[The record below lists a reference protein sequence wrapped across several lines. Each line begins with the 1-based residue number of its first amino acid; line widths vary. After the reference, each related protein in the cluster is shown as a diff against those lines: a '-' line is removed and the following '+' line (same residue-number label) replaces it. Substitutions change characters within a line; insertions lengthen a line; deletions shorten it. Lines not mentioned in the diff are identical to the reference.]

1 MEKTYVT
8 VEVGFD
14 ALFEAM
20 LTRATEDM
28 TSKNAKVADDAK
40 VGLTEWLTIMRATGS
55 GDALDVDRVF

>member
-28 TSKNAKVADDAK
+28 QSKNAKVADDAK
-40 VGLTEWLTIMRATGS
+40 TGLTEWLVVMRATGS
-55 GDALDVDRVF
+55 GEALDVDRVF